1 MSDDIKKIEES
12 FLTLDNKDYK
22 ESDLN
27 EKQMALLNIAKYLEP
42 QVQELNTKLAV
53 LQDHK
58 TRIINELKTS
68 LESGIEEAT
77 IIETKEIKNESS

>member
-1 MSDDIKKIEES
+1 
-12 FLTLDNKDYK
+12 
-22 ESDLN
+22 
-27 EKQMALLNIAKYLEP
+27 
-42 QVQELNTKLAV
+42 VQELNTKLAV